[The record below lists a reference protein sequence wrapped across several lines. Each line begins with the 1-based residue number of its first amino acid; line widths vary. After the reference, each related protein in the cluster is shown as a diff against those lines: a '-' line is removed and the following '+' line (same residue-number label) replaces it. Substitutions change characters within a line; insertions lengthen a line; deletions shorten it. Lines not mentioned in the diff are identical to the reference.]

1 MDINQANPI
10 LWIPSRAPSRN
21 TSHMETWRDRAKA
34 RMKELGMS
42 QERLAELHDM
52 TTAGMQKW
60 LAGTR
65 QPSIDDINQ
74 IAHHLNVSPAWL
86 THGMDTSS
94 HVNGL
99 PEYSKQILSRLIK
112 HERSGPLPN
121 SFWVAI
127 ESMANALLPGTEDDQ
142 GKSVEPARDGTNG

>member
-1 MDINQANPI
+1 MDINDTAPI
-10 LWIPSRAPSRN
+10 LWIPKCPHSRN
-21 TSHMETWRDRAKA
+21 TPCMDTWRDRAKA

-42 QERLAELHDM
+42 QERLAELFDM

-74 IAHHLNVSPAWL
+74 IAHHLGVSSAWL
-86 THGMDTSS
+86 THGIDPSS
-94 HVNGL
+94 HIDGL
-99 PEYSKQILSRLIK
+99 PVHSRLILSKLIK
-112 HERSGPLPN
+112 HERLGALPS

-127 ESMANALLPGTEDDQ
+127 DSMTNALLPTTEIEQDKS
-142 GKSVEPARDGTNG
+142 GKATRDGTHG